1 MTLLREFGSS
11 QLIPHADPATLSTV
25 RYKNTA
31 RNKAV
36 IDNSRDMPLP
46 GDSMHTTLTIKKLSL
61 ALIAAGIGCS
71 AFAADIKLGAAE
83 ALTGPAA
90 KYGSAIK
97 NGLTL
102 AADEINAKGGVD
114 GNKLVLIIEDE
125 QGKKEEA
132 INVFKKLIFQD
143 KVLMVFGPT
152 LSNSA
157 FAADPIAVA
166 TKVVVFGTSNTADGI
181 STMGPTV
188 FRNSVME
195 ADVLPV
201 TTAAAVKHFGLKKVA
216 VVYGNDDAFTKSGY
230 DVFKTTLDAQKI
242 EITTTETY
250 AKGDVDFKAQLTK
263 IKATNPDAIVCSCLA
278 EEAANIIL
286 QTRTLGMKQ
295 PFIGGNGF
303 NSPKLFEIAKD
314 AADNTIMG
322 SPWSSENMT
331 PANKAF
337 IAAYKTKFNAEPD
350 QFAAQAYD
358 AIYIVADALRK
369 MKLTGALDKDRLAL
383 ATALPGVKLNGATGP
398 FEFRR
403 ATGKDGKPAG
413 FDANQ
418 DAIVNIAKGGKFVL
432 LK

>member
-1 MTLLREFGSS
+1 MRTSTTLNGL
-11 QLIPHADPATLSTV
+11 LALAATL
-25 RYKNTA
+25 A
-31 RNKAV
+31 
-36 IDNSRDMPLP
+36 
-46 GDSMHTTLTIKKLSL
+46 TI
-61 ALIAAGIGCS
+61 GS
-71 AFAADIKLGAAE
+71 AHAADIKLGAAE

-90 KYGSAIK
+90 KYGVAIK

-102 AADEINAKGGVD
+102 AADEINAKGGVN
-114 GNKLVLIIEDE
+114 GNKLALTIEDE

-157 FAADPIAVA
+157 FAADPIAAAAKIVA
-166 TKVVVFGTSNTADGI
+166 FGTSNTAEGI
-181 STMGPTV
+181 SAIGPTI

-201 TTAAAVKHFGLKKVA
+201 TTKAAVKHFGIKKVA
-216 VVYGNDDAFTKSGY
+216 VIYGNDDAFTKNGY
-230 DVFKTTLDAQKI
+230 DVFKTTLEAQKI
-242 EITTTETY
+242 SVTSTETY

-322 SPWSSENMT
+322 SPWSAENQT
-331 PANKAF
+331 AANKAF
-337 IAAYKTKFNAEPD
+337 IAAYKAKFNTDPD

-358 AIYIVADALRK
+358 AMHIVADALK
-369 MKLTGALDKDRLAL
+369 KIKLTGTLDKDRAAL
-383 ATALPGVKLNGATGP
+383 HDALPAVKSEGATGH
-398 FEFRR
+398 FAFRP
-403 ATGKDGKPAG
+403 AVAKDGKPAG
-413 FDANQ
+413 YDADQ
-418 DAIVNIAKGGKFVL
+418 EAIVNIAKGGKFVL

>member
-1 MTLLREFGSS
+1 MR
-11 QLIPHADPATLSTV
+11 
-25 RYKNTA
+25 
-31 RNKAV
+31 
-36 IDNSRDMPLP
+36 PLP
-46 GDSMHTTLTIKKLSL
+46 LLKKTSIALCTLGLC
-61 ALIAAGIGCS
+61 AS
-71 AFAADIKLGAAE
+71 AYGADIKLGAAE

-90 KYGSAIK
+90 KYGTAIR
-97 NGLTL
+97 NGLML
-102 AADEINAKGGVD
+102 AADEINAKGGVN
-114 GNKLVLIIEDE
+114 GSKLALIIEDE

-132 INVFKKLIFQD
+132 INVIKKLIFQD
-143 KVLMVFGPT
+143 KVLMTFGPT

-166 TKVVVFGTSNTADGI
+166 AKVVVFGTSNTADGI
-181 STMGPTV
+181 SAMGPTV

-201 TTAAAVKHFGLKKVA
+201 TTKAAVKHFGIKKVA
-216 VVYGNDDAFTKSGY
+216 IIYGNDDAFTKSGY
-230 DVFKTTLDAQKI
+230 DVFKATLESQKI
-242 EITTTETY
+242 VVTDTETY

-263 IKATNPDAIVCSCLA
+263 IKGSAPDAIVCSCLA

-314 AADNTIMG
+314 AADNTVMG
-322 SPWSSENMT
+322 SPWSAESTT

-337 IAAYKTKFNAEPD
+337 IAAYKTKFSAEPD

-358 AIYIVADALRK
+358 AVYIVTAALKK
-369 MKLTGALDKDRLAL
+369 MKITGVLDKDRAAL
-383 ATALPGVKLNGATGP
+383 RDALPAVKLDGATGA
-398 FEFRR
+398 FAFRH
-403 ATGKDGKPAG
+403 ALPKDGKESG
-413 FDANQ
+413 FDADQ
-418 DAIVNIAKGGKFVL
+418 EAIVNIAKGGKFVV